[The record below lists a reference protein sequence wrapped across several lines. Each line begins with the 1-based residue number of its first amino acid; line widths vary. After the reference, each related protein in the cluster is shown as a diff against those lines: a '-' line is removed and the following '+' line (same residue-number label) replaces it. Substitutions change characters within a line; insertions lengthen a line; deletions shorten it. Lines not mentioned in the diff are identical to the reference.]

1 MSVVYSKSSLGQL
14 VKLVLDNHQTEY
26 HSLFLSVN
34 TELKSALLVESLSG
48 MASAF
53 FRSFRQ
59 VFVEQDKKFSVKSHF
74 TDFEFFFCFF
84 GWYVLI
90 CP

>member
-26 HSLFLSVN
+26 HSLFLSVY
-34 TELKSALLVESLSG
+34 TELKSALLAETLSG

-53 FRSFRQ
+53 FRSFWQ
-59 VFVEQDKKFSVKSHF
+59 VFVKQDKKFSVKSHF
-74 TDFEFFFCFF
+74 ADSEVFLSFFLVGMC
-84 GWYVLI
+84 
-90 CP
+90 